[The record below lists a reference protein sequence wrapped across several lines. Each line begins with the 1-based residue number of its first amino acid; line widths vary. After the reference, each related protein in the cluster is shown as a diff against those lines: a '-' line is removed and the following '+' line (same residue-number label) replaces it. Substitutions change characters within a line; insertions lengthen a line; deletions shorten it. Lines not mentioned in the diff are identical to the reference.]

1 MKRKKFL
8 IISAVAVAAVAVP
21 VAIKLRD
28 HKKVRNRPMEEPRI
42 LGNFC
47 NDEDIREIGMDYRK
61 RVPDEAEKQK
71 LVELLLKNDSGKK
84 INSTDIHEVSDWLD
98 EKTDQE
104 FKADNTLIVAGWV
117 VSVTE
122 ARQCALYSLS

>member
-21 VAIKLRD
+21 VAIKLGN

-47 NDEDIREIGMDYRK
+47 NDEEIREIGMDYRK
-61 RVPDEAEKQK
+61 RVPEEAEKQK
-71 LVELLLKNDSGKK
+71 LVELLLKNDSGKR